1 MIDNWDRLNLVKA
14 LVFICC
20 ELVIQRHGP
29 ILTFLT
35 SAAPNSSMNFL
46 FSEIFAFER
55 GKPLIAAAAARTDDP
70 SCNNNGSKD

>member
-1 MIDNWDRLNLVKA
+1 
-14 LVFICC
+14 
-20 ELVIQRHGP
+20 
-29 ILTFLT
+29 
-35 SAAPNSSMNFL
+35 MNFL